1 MKKDKIKVMK
11 IKEIREILMTE
22 EVKFTVKG
30 ITDYKKNPKVF
41 RTSKGIDR
49 NVESIWVDDEFQ
61 GMNVRKFGP
70 TCVTLFTYDMLDRKI
85 VGKIKYEDVTIIK

>member
-1 MKKDKIKVMK
+1 MK

>member
-30 ITDYKKNPKVF
+30 LTDYSKNPKVF
-41 RTSKGIDR
+41 RTMNDHNGT
-49 NVESIWVDDEFQ
+49 ESIWVDDEFQ
-61 GMNVRKFGP
+61 GMNVNKFGP